1 MSWRFFVN
9 HYEDQEQ
16 AYRDSKY
23 TWRTTNNTL
32 YVGTSPPEGSEPLG
46 ILYPRTGTI
55 GGCGNHNAMN
65 FALPPDNDW
74 NHIANVTGDSSW
86 NAENMRQYYE
96 RIEHNDYITN
106 GTSPEGHGFDGW
118 LHVS

>member
-1 MSWRFFVN
+1 
-9 HYEDQEQ
+9 
-16 AYRDSKY
+16 
-23 TWRTTNNTL
+23 
-32 YVGTSPPEGSEPLG
+32 
-46 ILYPRTGTI
+46 
-55 GGCGNHNAMN
+55 MN
-65 FALPPDNDW
+65 FALPPDHDW